1 MPFDGIVTK
10 AVTEQLQETLIGG
23 RINKIYQPTESELLL
38 TVRNQRKNFTLLLSV
53 HPTYSRFH

>member
-38 TVRNQRKNFTLLLSV
+38 TVRIQRRTSTRL
-53 HPTYSRFH
+53 